1 MKNIPIKFRGK
12 NMNGHYVYGH
22 YLTCT
27 HGAENEDK
35 VLWIGDEVN
44 GYHIV
49 AEDSLAQLVGY
60 DSNGNEVYEDDIVDA
75 FFDDTQIPSYS
86 FNAGLFNNFPV
97 SENFKLVR
105 RNEE

>member
-49 AEDSLAQLVGY
+49 ADDSLVQLVGY
-60 DSNGNEVYEDDIVDA
+60 DSNGNEVYEDDIVDV
-75 FFDDTQIPSYS
+75 
-86 FNAGLFNNFPV
+86 FNEDKFAYFIFAGLSSNFPV